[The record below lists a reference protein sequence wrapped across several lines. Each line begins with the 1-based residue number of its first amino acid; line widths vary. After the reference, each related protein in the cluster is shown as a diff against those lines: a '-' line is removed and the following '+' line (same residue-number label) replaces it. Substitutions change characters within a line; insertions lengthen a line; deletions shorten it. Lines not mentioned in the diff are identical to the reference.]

1 MNYEKAPRICPFCG
15 EECDYDVVQTAEI
28 CVERTCPR
36 NPLYSK
42 SADPISKVGT
52 IQGIKEGLK

>member
-36 NPLYSK
+36 NPLYPK
-42 SADPISKVGT
+42 SADPIKT
-52 IQGIKEGLK
+52 WEGKTNENNP

>member
-36 NPLYSK
+36 NPLYPK
-42 SADPISKVGT
+42 SADPIKTWG
-52 IQGIKEGLK
+52 GEEDE